1 MTFTKAKGNRLIAI
15 LLSSW
20 AVCVVVGL
28 MISALSE
35 RRALDAFIVM
45 FAIVVAS
52 VIAACLFRRDLL
64 SALLLVGGGLI
75 AFAITVVLVNLLG
88 L

>member
-1 MTFTKAKGNRLIAI
+1 MTFTKEKGNRLIAI
-15 LLSSW
+15 VLSTW
-20 AVCVVVGL
+20 AVCVIAGL

-45 FAIVVAS
+45 FAIVVGS
-52 VIAACLFRRDLL
+52 VIAVYLFRRDLL

-75 AFAITVVLVNLLG
+75 TFAVTVVLANLLG

>member
-1 MTFTKAKGNRLIAI
+1 MIFTKEKGNRLIAI
-15 LLSSW
+15 ILSSW
-20 AVCVVVGL
+20 VVCVVTGL
-28 MISALSE
+28 MISAVSE

-45 FAIVVAS
+45 FAIVVGSA
-52 VIAACLFRRDLL
+52 IAAYLFSRDLL

-75 AFAITVVLVNLLG
+75 AFAVTVVLATLLG

>member
-1 MTFTKAKGNRLIAI
+1 MIFTRDKGNRLIAI

-20 AVCVVVGL
+20 AICVVAGL
-28 MISALSE
+28 MISVVSE
-35 RRALDAFIVM
+35 RRALDAFILM
-45 FAIVVAS
+45 FAIAVGS

-64 SALLLVGGGLI
+64 SALLLVGGGLL
-75 AFAITVVLVNLLG
+75 AFAITVVLANLLG

>member
-1 MTFTKAKGNRLIAI
+1 
-15 LLSSW
+15 
-20 AVCVVVGL
+20 

-45 FAIVVAS
+45 FAIVVGS
-52 VIAACLFRRDLL
+52 VIAVYLFRRDLL

-75 AFAITVVLVNLLG
+75 TFAVTVVLANLLG

>member
-1 MTFTKAKGNRLIAI
+1 MTFTEEKGNRLIAI
-15 LLSSW
+15 ILSSW
-20 AVCVVVGL
+20 AVCVVTGL

-45 FAIVVAS
+45 FAIVVGS
-52 VIAACLFRRDLL
+52 VIAVYLFRRDVL

-75 AFAITVVLVNLLG
+75 TFAITVVLANLLG

>member
-1 MTFTKAKGNRLIAI
+1 MTFTKEKGDRLIAI
-15 LLSSW
+15 LLASW
-20 AVCVVVGL
+20 GSCVVVGL

-35 RRALDAFIVM
+35 RRALDVFIVM
-45 FAIVVAS
+45 FAIVVAG
-52 VIAACLFRRDLL
+52 VIAAYLFKRDLL

-75 AFAITVVLVNLLG
+75 AFAITVVLANLLG